1 MSFYDEKGR
10 GDFVRGDP
18 GMLHDG
24 GELYLVCLADGT
36 ITFMSTALKLVARED
51 CTGRNLREF
60 LPQSAIGALHQLM
73 QGGSIPELPFQLGG
87 TAFRA
92 YISADGDGMTVS
104 LRQGASA
111 FSTSRRA
118 RMQEINQELSA
129 YLSMMTASVDMIARR
144 EFLDEPELN
153 ALSHLRQNIFRIL
166 RLSRNLLDTALF
178 ENGELLVSP
187 REGDLSAFIARLA
200 ERLAPI
206 CRQSGVR
213 LDVVLPETG
222 VFCRF
227 DEEKTERI
235 VLNLIAGAFGSTA
248 IRMVLADRG
257 EHAVLTVYGLSTEF
271 SNVGQSAYAANN
283 LSSGYAVASSF
294 TRALG
299 GTFVVS
305 GSPSSGYSACITLP
319 KKLERDSAPLSSLQ
333 IDYTGGFDHV
343 LVELST
349 VLDKQFYR

>member
-1 MSFYDEKGR
+1 M
-10 GDFVRGDP
+10 RGDP

-36 ITFMSTALKLVARED
+36 ITFMSTALKLIARED
-51 CTGRNLREF
+51 CTGRNLREL
-60 LPQSAIGALHQLM
+60 LPHSSIGALHQLM
-73 QGGSIPELPFQLGG
+73 QGDVISELPFQLGG

-92 YISADGDGMTVS
+92 HISADGDGMTVS

-111 FSTSRRA
+111 FSSSRRA
-118 RMQEINQELSA
+118 RMQEINQELST
-129 YLSMMTASVDMIARR
+129 YLSLMTASVDALARR

-178 ENGELLVSP
+178 ENGELIVSAHD
-187 REGDLSAFIARLA
+187 GDLAAFLARLA
-200 ERLAPI
+200 ERLVPI
-206 CRQSGVR
+206 CRQSGVK
-213 LDVVLPETG
+213 LDIALPETG
-222 VFCRF
+222 VFCNF
-227 DEEKTERI
+227 DEEKVERI
-235 VLNLIAGAFGSTA
+235 VLNLIAGAFSSAA
-248 IRMVLADRG
+248 IRIVLADRG

-271 SNVGQSAYAANN
+271 SHAGERASDANN
-283 LSSGYAVASSF
+283 LSSGYAVASAF

-305 GSPSSGYSACITLP
+305 GSPMSGYSACITLP
-319 KKLERDSAPLSSLQ
+319 KKPEHGTAPLSSLQ